1 MTTAS
6 YTDLALYRRPLRQVR
21 PYGPHIAGIF
31 LLNLLA
37 IPLTLLTPLPLK
49 LAVDHVLGSRPLPG
63 ALAALLPG
71 AARAGVGLLALAA
84 GLAVAVALLGQLQ
97 GLASSLLS
105 TYTSEKLL
113 LEFRTQLFRHAQRLS
128 LAYHDAKGTGDSTYR
143 IQNDAPALQ
152 SVAIDGII
160 PLLTA
165 AGTLA
170 GMIYLTVRIDWQLAL
185 VALAVAPALFLASW
199 AYRPRLRRQSRE
211 VKKLESSALS
221 VVQEVLGALRVV
233 KAFGQED
240 REQERLVR
248 RSREGM
254 RARLRLLV
262 IEGGFGLLVGL
273 ATAAGTSAVLFIGTR
288 HVQAGVLTLGELL
301 LVMVYLSQLY
311 TPLRTLSKKA
321 ASMQS
326 YLASAE
332 RAFALLDE
340 APDVAERPHAR
351 PLVRAAGAVAC
362 RHVSFAYGAD
372 PPVLRDIA
380 FEVGPGARVG
390 IAGMTGAGKTTLVNL
405 LTRFYDPTEGH
416 ILLDGVDLRDYRLAD
431 LRNQFAIVLQEP
443 VLFSTTVAENIAY
456 ARPDAS
462 EEAIVQAAKA
472 ANAHDFIARLPA
484 GYQTQV
490 GERGMRLSGGERQ
503 RLAVARAFLKDA
515 PVLILDEPTSSV
527 DVGTESVIMQAMERL
542 MRGRTTFLIAHRLST
557 LEHCDLLLC
566 IEGGRLV
573 GVRSDV
579 AAAIREML
587 APRERSAT
595 ARRRKVDA

>member
-1 MTTAS
+1 MMTTAR
-6 YTDLALYRRPLRQVR
+6 YTDLALYRRLLRQVR

-71 AARAGVGLLALAA
+71 AVSAGVGLLALAA
-84 GLAVAVALLGQLQ
+84 GLAVAVALLSQLQ

-113 LEFRTQLFRHAQRLS
+113 LELRAQLFRHAQRLS

-152 SVAIDGII
+152 SVAIDGVI
-160 PLLTA
+160 PLFTS

-185 VALAVAPALFLASW
+185 VALTVAPVLFAVSW
-199 AYRPRLRRQSRE
+199 TYRPRLRNQSRE
-211 VKKLESSALS
+211 VKKLETSALS

-233 KAFGQED
+233 KAFGQEG

-248 RSREGM
+248 WSREGM
-254 RARLRLLV
+254 RARLRLLA
-262 IEGGFGLLVGL
+262 IEGAFGLLVGL
-273 ATAAGTSAVLFIGTR
+273 ATAAGTAAVLFIGTR
-288 HVQAGVLTLGELL
+288 HVQAGLLTLGDLL
-301 LVMVYLSQLY
+301 LVMVYLGQLY

-351 PLVRAAGAVAC
+351 PLARAAGAVAC
-362 RHVSFAYGAD
+362 RRVSFSYGD
-372 PPVLRDIA
+372 GPPALRDFS
-380 FEVGPGARVG
+380 FEVAPGTRVG
-390 IAGMTGAGKTTLVNL
+390 IAGTTGAGKTTLVSL
-405 LTRFYDPTEGH
+405 LTRFYDPCAGQV
-416 ILLDGVDLRDYRLAD
+416 LLDGVDLRDYKLAD
-431 LRNQFAIVLQEP
+431 LRNQFAIVLQDS
-443 VLFSTTVAENIAY
+443 VLFSASVAENIAY
-456 ARPDAS
+456 ARPGAS
-462 EEAIVQAAKA
+462 EAEVVAAAKA
-472 ANAHDFIARLPA
+472 ASAHEFIARLPQ
-484 GYQTQV
+484 GYQTLV

-503 RLAVARAFLKDA
+503 RIALARAFLKDA
-515 PVLILDEPTSSV
+515 PVLILDEPTSAV
-527 DVGTESVIMQAMERL
+527 DVRTEALILEAIRRL
-542 MRGRTTFLIAHRLST
+542 MRGRTAFLIAHRLST
-557 LEHCDLLLC
+557 LTDCDLLLK
-566 IEGGRLV
+566 IENGRLV
-573 GVRSDV
+573 EV
-579 AAAIREML
+579 APAGEVL
-587 APRERSAT
+587 APAGRDGALQGS
-595 ARRRKVDA
+595 KVDV